1 MPERGSESSATSS
14 ATEDYVAWER
24 FMRSRR
30 GRWTVDPIHD
40 GEAGRRLLCFC
51 PDATDETRG
60 VFVEVGVNGIVRA
73 GTYEDALPHIGDALF
88 RPRWERDFGS
98 PREALRVVV
107 ERLGVP
113 FLLGLIEAV

>member
-1 MPERGSESSATSS
+1 MPDAAAASASEY
-14 ATEDYVAWER
+14 DAWIR

-40 GEAGRRLLCFC
+40 GENGRRLLCFC
-51 PDATDETRG
+51 PRLADETRG
-60 VFVEVGVNGIVRA
+60 VFVEVEADGTVRA

-88 RPRWERDFGS
+88 RARWERDFGS
-98 PREALRVVV
+98 QREAVRVVA

-113 FLLGLIEAV
+113 FLLGLIGAV